1 MTSNKSLFQ
10 VIDLDRT
17 LFDTSKFAKLITDE
31 VNKLHPGVG
40 SDLDQKFEDAY
51 KNDTTFFML
60 RHLREEMGDTAF
72 EQMVQEVVMREGVD
86 SLLMPGA
93 KERLLFAHEVS
104 DSLPAWG
111 ILTYGDE
118 IDQLMKLQLVGL
130 QEAPTLI
137 LSTPNKSEAIHTW
150 QNDDGTFTLPAVFG
164 GATVDS
170 ITLEDDKLRAF
181 IGMPENVT
189 GIWMVNTQ
197 NKDQLR
203 SESLPS
209 NVKPVD
215 SLYESI
221 QYLRSLYL

>member
-1 MTSNKSLFQ
+1 MTSSKSLFQ

-40 SDLDQKFEDAY
+40 SNLDQKFEDAY

-60 RHLREEMGDTAF
+60 RHLRAEMGDAAF
-72 EQMVQEVVMREGVD
+72 EQMVDEVVMREGVD

-111 ILTYGDE
+111 VLTYGDE
-118 IDQLMKLQLVGL
+118 IDQLMKLRLIGL
-130 QEAPTLI
+130 EQAPTLI
-137 LSTPNKSEAIHTW
+137 LPTANKSEALLTW
-150 QNDDGTFTLPAVFG
+150 QNDDGTFTLPAIFG
-164 GATVDS
+164 GATVEAIS
-170 ITLEDDKLRAF
+170 LEDDKLRAF
-181 IGMPENVT
+181 IGMPEQVT
-189 GIWMVNTQ
+189 GIWMVNAQ

-203 SESLPS
+203 SESLPN

-221 QYLRSLYL
+221 EYLRSLYL